1 MIFYNLEYEECAAK
15 MMKKAADEFM
25 AKIAFDA
32 EPNKFD
38 EKSSRRRLT
47 MTKQEITQAQ
57 HIAIEKKNSLKIRQ
71 SFDKN
76 AFLTDEEELSRA
88 LNRKLHAS
96 ELAAKLI
103 EDASFSLIS
112 SGGVIFN
119 GSISET
125 LELYQARCWGTLNQ
139 GLESI

>member
-1 MIFYNLEYEECAAK
+1 
-15 MMKKAADEFM
+15 
-25 AKIAFDA
+25 
-32 EPNKFD
+32 
-38 EKSSRRRLT
+38 

-96 ELAAKLI
+96 ELAANLI
-103 EDASFSLIS
+103 EDASISLIS

-125 LELYQARCWGTLNQ
+125 LQLYQARCWGTLNQ